1 LIDGIIKYR
10 FDFKQGE
17 PLAPKHFCEIETLR
31 ERLFSLGLIG
41 AYKSGVGYGN
51 ISQRNGQGAFVIT
64 GTQTGDLAQLGA
76 EHYALVEAFDDRI
89 FYLKSSG
96 AVKPSS
102 EALTHGTV
110 YNLSSEIGAVIH
122 IHSKKIWNFML
133 EGTYLKTADVEYGT
147 EAMIDEVNRIY
158 ATIDP
163 LSNPKFVMAG
173 HEEGVMVFGR
183 DLVEAELALYGV
195 LASLLK
201 G

>member
-1 LIDGIIKYR
+1 
-10 FDFKQGE
+10 
-17 PLAPKHFCEIETLR
+17 
-31 ERLFSLGLIG
+31 
-41 AYKSGVGYGN
+41 
-51 ISQRNGQGAFVIT
+51 
-64 GTQTGDLAQLGA
+64 LAQLGA
-76 EHYALVEAFDDRI
+76 EHYALVEAFDDRT

-158 ATIDP
+158 TTIDP